1 MPMLKQPKYIVNE
14 RGKKIAVQLD
24 LKTYQQLIEA
34 YEDFCDNRTLDRV
47 KPLTDAEIARGDYL
61 DWNDV
66 VALRLRKRRSSK
78 NGRGK

>member
-1 MPMLKQPKYIVNE
+1 MLKQPKYIVNE

-61 DWNDV
+61 TLSELQDSV
-66 VALRLRKRRSSK
+66 RAHLSRSKKSK
-78 NGRGK
+78 GGK